1 MTFVVGVTV
10 VFFFF
15 FCREQLLSDVC
26 FRFRLLLFFCVL
38 LVFCLPPPP
47 PPPRHPHPFIKT
59 NKRKAN
65 DLTGEI
71 RREVPTTAASQQQVV
86 SNQVSSLPCLE
97 ASLTGRAGN
106 SCRGDH
112 FYLFPFDL
120 PSPSTSSRLELRLV
134 MLARFRFDGASAGCI
149 DKAVRVYMYVPCLCL
164 FACLI
169 GCPCYEE

>member
-1 MTFVVGVTV
+1 MAFVVGVAV
-10 VFFFF
+10 VFFLFF
-15 FCREQLLSDVC
+15 FCREQLLSDIC
-26 FRFRLLLFFCVL
+26 FRFCFVCVCVV
-38 LVFCLPPPP
+38 VFLPTPPPP
-47 PPPRHPHPFIKT
+47 PPSSKQT
-59 NKRKAN
+59 NEKQ
-65 DLTGEI
+65 
-71 RREVPTTAASQQQVV
+71 TTSLGKLDGRSRQLLQVV

-169 GCPCYEE
+169 ACPCYEE